1 MFVEKMESELQCGN
15 AKRYSFVLGER
26 GNRVVRVVDYRRFL
40 GCVKG
45 LSTRKNDIE

>member
-40 GCVKG
+40 GVCKG
-45 LSTRKNDIE
+45 VIHKEK